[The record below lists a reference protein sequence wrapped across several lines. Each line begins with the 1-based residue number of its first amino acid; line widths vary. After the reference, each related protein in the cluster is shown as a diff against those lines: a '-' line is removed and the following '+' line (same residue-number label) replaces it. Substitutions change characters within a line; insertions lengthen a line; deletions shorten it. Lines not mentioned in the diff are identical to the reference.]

1 VSNWCLMPY
10 RSHVILVDSAPFPN
24 PRAASHDINKIIRD
38 DYPDPAYMRLM
49 LEAMPLWRN
58 SPLYSPFYHQT
69 GVLRADPSDFS
80 ERCFATY
87 NELGADTPATW
98 ISVDEARKRWNGVFA
113 TADFEGV
120 EKVMWNPHAGWA
132 AAAKALTAVIQ
143 AAVDRGV
150 DYRSNGVE
158 KLLFDG
164 SGRCTGARLRDGSEI
179 TANSTLVCAGAST
192 AELLF
197 RSNPWSK
204 SLQAGSRAT
213 STGAVSFYAKWDGA
227 TAERFKDVPVF
238 KNCLPKT
245 KGIPHAR
252 NCLPC

>member
-1 VSNWCLMPY
+1 
-10 RSHVILVDSAPFPN
+10 
-24 PRAASHDINKIIRD
+24 
-38 DYPDPAYMRLM
+38 M
-49 LEAMPLWRN
+49 LDAMLLWRN
-58 SPLYSPFYHQT
+58 SPLYSKFYHQT
-69 GVLRADPSDFS
+69 GVLRADSSDFS

-87 NELGADTPATW
+87 KALGVETSATW

-113 TADFEGV
+113 TADFDGV
-120 EKVMWNPHAGWA
+120 EKVMWNPHSGWA

-143 AAVDRGV
+143 TAVDYGV
-150 DYRSNGVE
+150 DYCSNGVE

-164 SGRCTGARLRDGSEI
+164 AGRCTGARLGDGSDV
-179 TANSTLVCAGAST
+179 TASSTLVCAGSST

-197 RSNPWSK
+197 RSNPWNK
-204 SLQAGSRAT
+204 SLHADNRAK

-245 KGIPHAR
+245 KGTPLKPSIMLSVLQGKACP
-252 NCLPC
+252 